1 LKQPQFAPVAVED
14 QVIAIFAGV
23 RGYLDTVKVN
33 DIGRYERQLLS
44 ELKAKHPDL
53 VEAIRT
59 DREIKPATEE
69 KLKGFLDAFTKSFA

>member
-1 LKQPQFAPVAVED
+1 
-14 QVIAIFAGV
+14 
-23 RGYLDTVKVN
+23 
-33 DIGRYERQLLS
+33 
-44 ELKAKHPDL
+44 L